1 MTREPGVGPQIK
13 IILMHQIYF
22 LSQIDLRTAAE
33 YLGYTSA
40 IIMAIAAI
48 AGIFWYVFQQ
58 KDDEHV
64 ERSVQS
70 WRELAEAQGA
80 KIEYLTKELA
90 EVRLEL
96 VNLERKLEH
105 AEQYAEDLRKANL
118 RLQGI
123 QEH

>member
-1 MTREPGVGPQIK
+1 MGT
-13 IILMHQIYF
+13 YF

-33 YLGYTSA
+33 YFGYVSA
-40 IIMAIAAI
+40 AVFTIAAI
-48 AGIFWYVFQQ
+48 AGIFWYVFRQ
-58 KDDEHV
+58 KDDEQV

-80 KIEYLTKELA
+80 QIEYLKEELA
-90 EVRLEL
+90 EVRIEF
-96 VNLERKLEH
+96 VKLERKLEH

-123 QEH
+123 QEK